1 MNANSI
7 QTLLFQHVKG
17 LLPSHLSL
25 VDEIAGLL
33 QISNDSAYR
42 RIRGEKAIDLEE
54 IQKLCSH
61 FKISVDQLLHLQ
73 SNAFIFTGDLC
84 SDSDNR
90 FKEYL
95 DTVHKQFQWVN
106 SFEKKQIYFLLKDIP
121 PFVHFQIPELATFK
135 FFFWMKSIL
144 HYEGLKGVKYSH
156 NDSRYQ
162 DFLITSKSITALY
175 NRLPTTEIWNIETI
189 NSTLRQIE
197 FYREAGSFSS
207 VEDVRLLYTKLE
219 VLVNHIERQ
228 AEAGVKYEIG
238 QQPTSNSPEYRF
250 FVNELITGD
259 NTFMAELDNVRI
271 TFLNHSVLY
280 FVGTRDVKFNTA
292 MFNNLEN
299 IMKKSTLISTVGEK
313 ERNKFFNRIRH
324 KIHSRLTYLK

>member
-1 MNANSI
+1 MTSNTI
-7 QTLLFQHVKG
+7 QTLLFQHIKG
-17 LLPSHLSL
+17 LLPAHLSL

-33 QISNDSAYR
+33 NISNDSAYR

-61 FKISVDQLLHLQ
+61 FKISMDQLLHLQ
-73 SNAFIFTGDLC
+73 SNAFIFTGDL
-84 SDSDNR
+84 STDSENS

-95 DTVHKQFQWVN
+95 DNVQKQFQWVN

-144 HYEGLKGVKYSH
+144 HYDHLKGLKYSPY
-156 NDSRYQ
+156 DSRYQ
-162 DFLITSKSITALY
+162 DFLVTSKKITELY
-175 NRLPTTEIWNIETI
+175 NNLPTTEIWNIETI
-189 NSTLRQIE
+189 NSTIRQIE
-197 FYREAGSFSS
+197 FYRESGSFAS

-219 VLVNHIERQ
+219 ILVNHIERQ
-228 AEAGVKYEIG
+228 AEAGLKYEIG
-238 QQPTSNSPEYRF
+238 QQPQSNSPEYRF

-259 NTFMAELDNVRI
+259 NTFLAEIDNVRV

-280 FVGTRDVKFNTA
+280 FVGTRDVKFNSA
-292 MFNNLEN
+292 MFKNLEN

-313 ERNKFFNRIRH
+313 ERSKFFNRIRH
-324 KIHSRLTYLK
+324 KIHNRLAYLK